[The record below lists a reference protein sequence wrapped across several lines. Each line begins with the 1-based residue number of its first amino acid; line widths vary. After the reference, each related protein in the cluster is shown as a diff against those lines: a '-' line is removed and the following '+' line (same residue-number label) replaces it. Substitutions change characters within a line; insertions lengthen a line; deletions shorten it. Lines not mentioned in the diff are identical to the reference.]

1 MKKLLVFFV
10 VFLVL
15 VGCSREDQV
24 VAPINEKISLAEVNN
39 GIPSPLPIVPLID
52 ASLIKVDGRWM
63 KIGSVPGGFEI
74 DADLSFLPKGYE
86 LEVVMVV
93 FEEGEVA
100 DVSVYRR
107 GSAMTWTWIGTN
119 RIKVLVEN
127 RVRNFRCVYVLCENG
142 K

>member
-10 VFLVL
+10 VFLVV
-15 VGCSREDQV
+15 VGCSREDRV
-24 VAPINEKISLAEVNN
+24 MAPINENVSLAKVTNV
-39 GIPSPLPIVPLID
+39 PSPLPIVPLID
-52 ASLIKVDGRWM
+52 ASLIKVDSRWI
-63 KIGSVPGGFEI
+63 KIGSVPSGFEI

-100 DVSVYRR
+100 DVSVYRK
-107 GSAMTWTWIGTN
+107 GEPMTWTWIGKD

-142 K
+142 G

>member
-1 MKKLLVFFV
+1 MKKLLVFGV
-10 VFLVL
+10 VFLV
-15 VGCSREDQV
+15 VVSCSREDRV
-24 VAPINEKISLAEVNN
+24 MAPINENVSLVEVNN
-39 GIPSPLPIVPLID
+39 VPSPLPIVPLID
-52 ASLIKVDGRWM
+52 ASLIKVDRRWM

-74 DADLSFLPKGYE
+74 DVDLSFLPKGYE

-100 DVSVYRR
+100 DVSVYRK
-107 GSAMTWTWIGTN
+107 GEPVTWTWIGKD

-142 K
+142 G